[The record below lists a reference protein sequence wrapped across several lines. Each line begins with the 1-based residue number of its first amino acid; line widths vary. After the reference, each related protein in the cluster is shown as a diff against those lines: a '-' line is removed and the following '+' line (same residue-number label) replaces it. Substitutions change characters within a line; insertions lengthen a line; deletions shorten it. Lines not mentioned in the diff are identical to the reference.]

1 MKVSEGGMV
10 HRALMAITKATGMPS
25 EPAPYLY
32 NVETVGD
39 QGVGP
44 ATDTESYLQ
53 QYGNAAWVYIC
64 VNRVSKKCASTD
76 LALYT
81 TDSDGTK
88 QYVKQHVFLDV
99 MDRPNDMMSQ
109 MQLRTLLH
117 QHMESAGEAFWY
129 INENVVGGPA
139 QIYPLI
145 PSFVKIV
152 PGGPKGQM
160 VKGYLYDVMGK
171 QVAFKPEEIIHFFYP
186 NPDPGAFY
194 RGASPLSAL
203 RYTLAAYQNAE
214 IYNYQFFRNSAQPGG
229 YLSTDHSLDRQEVNR
244 LRRMWEQQ
252 QRGQANWHKVAVATN
267 GLRFQEVGLSHKDM
281 DFVNQMD
288 NARET
293 ILAAFGVPKS
303 QVGLVQDVNKA
314 TALSDEQNFGTQ
326 TVGPALS
333 NIAGTLNTF
342 LMPRYGDNIK
352 CEFLN
357 ILPRD
362 EALLLEK
369 HKAYGTMAVMTVNDI
384 RRDLGM
390 PKVPWGDDPIIPVNF
405 VPLSGHPL
413 LGDNPDS
420 ADPSKT
426 PAPPGEKDTPVSDT
440 PPNGNGDAASK
451 AYVEKIVESIYEE
464 AKLSR
469 QWGVD
474 HE

>member
-1 MKVSEGGMV
+1 
-10 HRALMAITKATGMPS
+10 
-25 EPAPYLY
+25 
-32 NVETVGD
+32 
-39 QGVGP
+39 
-44 ATDTESYLQ
+44 
-53 QYGNAAWVYIC
+53 
-64 VNRVSKKCASTD
+64 
-76 LALYT
+76 
-81 TDSDGTK
+81 
-88 QYVKQHVFLDV
+88 
-99 MDRPNDMMSQ
+99 
-109 MQLRTLLH
+109 
-117 QHMESAGEAFWY
+117 
-129 INENVVGGPA
+129 
-139 QIYPLI
+139 
-145 PSFVKIV
+145 
-152 PGGPKGQM
+152 
-160 VKGYLYDVMGK
+160 
-171 QVAFKPEEIIHFFYP
+171 
-186 NPDPGAFY
+186 
-194 RGASPLSAL
+194 
-203 RYTLAAYQNAE
+203 
-214 IYNYQFFRNSAQPGG
+214 
-229 YLSTDHSLDRQEVNR
+229 
-244 LRRMWEQQ
+244 MWEQQ